1 MKKLTA
7 MILAL
12 VMVLT
17 LAAGAFAAGRL
28 TKDEAKKIA
37 LDKAGVTAAE
47 ATFTKARLDYDD
59 GREEYEFEFF
69 ANGKEFDIDVDA
81 DTGRVVKFDVERSY
95 RDFDD
100 RYEHDYDDY
109 YDDDW
114 YDFDDRYDHDFDDW
128 YDFDDRY
135 DHDFDDWYDFD

>member
-12 VMVLT
+12 VMVLA

-69 ANGKEFDIDVDA
+69 ANGREFDIDVDA
-81 DTGRVVKFDVERSY
+81 DSGRVVKFDVERSY

-100 RYEHDYDDY
+100 RYERDFDDYYDFDDRYDY

-128 YDFDDRY
+128 YDFD
-135 DHDFDDWYDFD
+135 

>member
-7 MILAL
+7 MVLAL
-12 VMVLT
+12 VMVLALT
-17 LAAGAFAAGRL
+17 AGAFAAGRL

-100 RYEHDYDDY
+100 RYERDFDDYYDFDDRYDY

-128 YDFDDRY
+128 YDFD
-135 DHDFDDWYDFD
+135 

>member
-12 VMVLT
+12 VMVLA

-59 GREEYEFEFF
+59 GREEYEFEFY

-81 DTGRVVKFDVERSY
+81 NTGRVVKFDVERSY

-109 YDDDW
+109 YDFDDRYDYYDDDW
-114 YDFDDRYDHDFDDW
+114 YDFDDRDFDDW
-128 YDFDDRY
+128 YDFD
-135 DHDFDDWYDFD
+135 

>member
-47 ATFTKARLDYDD
+47 ATFTKAKLDYDD

-81 DTGRVVKFDVERSY
+81 NTGRVVKFDVERCY
-95 RDFDD
+95 HDFDD
-100 RYEHDYDDY
+100 RYERDFDEYYDFDDRYDY

-128 YDFDDRY
+128 YDFD
-135 DHDFDDWYDFD
+135 

>member
-1 MKKLTA
+1 

-12 VMVLT
+12 VMVLA

-100 RYEHDYDDY
+100 RYERDYDDYYDFDDRYDY

-114 YDFDDRYDHDFDDW
+114 YDFDDHYDHDFDDW
-128 YDFDDRY
+128 YDFD
-135 DHDFDDWYDFD
+135 

>member
-1 MKKLTA
+1 MCDGTYA
-7 MILAL
+7 IMVLAL
-12 VMVLT
+12 VMVLA
-17 LAAGAFAAGRL
+17 LAAGAFAEGRL

-69 ANGKEFDIDVDA
+69 ANGREFDIDVDA
-81 DTGRVVKFDVERSY
+81 NTGRVVKFDVERCY

-100 RYEHDYDDY
+100 RYERDFDDYYDFDDRYDY

-114 YDFDDRYDHDFDDW
+114 YGYDDRYDHDFDDW
-128 YDFDDRY
+128 YDFD
-135 DHDFDDWYDFD
+135 

>member
-7 MILAL
+7 MVLAL
-12 VMVLT
+12 VMVLA

-100 RYEHDYDDY
+100 RYERDFDDYYDFDDRYDY

-114 YDFDDRYDHDFDDW
+114 YDYDDRYDHDFDDW
-128 YDFDDRY
+128 YDFD
-135 DHDFDDWYDFD
+135 

>member
-7 MILAL
+7 MVLAL
-12 VMVLT
+12 VVVLA

-28 TKDEAKKIA
+28 TKDEAKQIA
-37 LDKAGVTAAE
+37 LDKAGVTAEE

-69 ANGKEFDIDVDA
+69 ANGKEYDIDVDA
-81 DTGRVVKFDVERSY
+81 NTGRVVKFDVERCY

-100 RYEHDYDDY
+100 RYDRDYDDY
-109 YDDDW
+109 YDD
-114 YDFDDRYDHDFDDW
+114 RYDRDDW
-128 YDFDDRY
+128 YDFD
-135 DHDFDDWYDFD
+135 

>member
-37 LDKAGVTAAE
+37 LDKAVVTAAE

-109 YDDDW
+109 YDFDDRYDYYDDDW

-128 YDFDDRY
+128 YDFD
-135 DHDFDDWYDFD
+135 

>member
-109 YDDDW
+109 YDFDDRYDYYDDDW
-114 YDFDDRYDHDFDDW
+114 YDFDDRYDRDFDDW
-128 YDFDDRY
+128 YDFD
-135 DHDFDDWYDFD
+135 

>member
-12 VMVLT
+12 IMVLA

-28 TKDEAKKIA
+28 TKDEAKQIA

-100 RYEHDYDDY
+100 RYERDFDDYYDFDDRYDY

-128 YDFDDRY
+128 YDFD
-135 DHDFDDWYDFD
+135 

>member
-7 MILAL
+7 MVLAL
-12 VMVLT
+12 VMVLA

-28 TKDEAKKIA
+28 TKDEAKQIA

-100 RYEHDYDDY
+100 RCERDFDDYYDFDDRYDY

-114 YDFDDRYDHDFDDW
+114 YDYDDRYDHDFDDW
-128 YDFDDRY
+128 YDFD
-135 DHDFDDWYDFD
+135 

>member
-69 ANGKEFDIDVDA
+69 ANGREFDIDVDA

-109 YDDDW
+109 YDFDDRYNYYDDDW

-128 YDFDDRY
+128 YDFD
-135 DHDFDDWYDFD
+135 

>member
-12 VMVLT
+12 VMVLA

-109 YDDDW
+109 YDFDYRYDYYDDDW
-114 YDFDDRYDHDFDDW
+114 YDYDDRYDHDFDDW
-128 YDFDDRY
+128 YDFD
-135 DHDFDDWYDFD
+135 

>member
-7 MILAL
+7 MVLAL
-12 VMVLT
+12 VMVLA

-28 TKDEAKKIA
+28 TKDEAKQIA
-37 LDKAGVTAAE
+37 LKEAGVTAAE

-59 GREEYEFEFF
+59 GREEYEFEFY
-69 ANGKEFDIDVDA
+69 ADGKEFDVDVDA
-81 DTGRVVKFDVERSY
+81 NTGRVVKFDVERCY

-100 RYEHDYDDY
+100 RYERDFDDYYDFDDRYDY

-114 YDFDDRYDHDFDDW
+114 YDYDDRYDHDFDDW
-128 YDFDDRY
+128 YDFD
-135 DHDFDDWYDFD
+135 

>member
-7 MILAL
+7 MVLAL
-12 VMVLT
+12 VMVLALT
-17 LAAGAFAAGRL
+17 AGAFAAGRL

-37 LDKAGVTAAE
+37 LKEAGVTAAE

-69 ANGKEFDIDVDA
+69 ANGREFDIDVDA
-81 DTGRVVKFDVERSY
+81 NTGRVVKFDVERCY

-100 RYEHDYDDY
+100 RYES
-109 YDDDW
+109 
-114 YDFDDRYDHDFDDW
+114 DFDD
-128 YDFDDRY
+128 
-135 DHDFDDWYDFD
+135 

>member
-7 MILAL
+7 MVLAL
-12 VMVLT
+12 VMVLA
-17 LAAGAFAAGRL
+17 LCAGAFADGGKL
-28 TKDEAKKIA
+28 TKEEAKQIA

-47 ATFTKARLDYDD
+47 ATFTKAKLDYDD

-81 DTGRVVKFDVERSY
+81 NTGRVVKFEVERCY

-100 RYEHDYDDY
+100 RYERDFDDY
-109 YDDDW
+109 YDD
-114 YDFDDRYDHDFDDW
+114 RYDFDDW
-128 YDFDDRY
+128 YDFD
-135 DHDFDDWYDFD
+135 

>member
-100 RYEHDYDDY
+100 RYEHDFDDYYNFDDRYDY

-114 YDFDDRYDHDFDDW
+114 YDYDDRYDHDFDDW
-128 YDFDDRY
+128 YDFD
-135 DHDFDDWYDFD
+135 

>member
-7 MILAL
+7 MVLAL
-12 VMVLT
+12 VMVLALT
-17 LAAGAFAAGRL
+17 AGAFAAGRL
-28 TKDEAKKIA
+28 TKDEAKQIA
-37 LDKAGVTAAE
+37 LKEAGVTAAE

-69 ANGKEFDIDVDA
+69 ANGREFDIDVDA
-81 DTGRVVKFDVERSY
+81 NTGRVLKFDVERSY

-100 RYEHDYDDY
+100 RYERDVDDY

-114 YDFDDRYDHDFDDW
+114 YDYDDRYDFDDW
-128 YDFDDRY
+128 YDFD
-135 DHDFDDWYDFD
+135 

>member
-1 MKKLTA
+1 MKKISA
-7 MILAL
+7 MVLAL
-12 VMVLT
+12 VMVLA

-69 ANGKEFDIDVDA
+69 ANGREFDVDVDA
-81 DTGRVVKFDVERSY
+81 NTGRVVKFDVERSY

-100 RYEHDYDDY
+100 RYERDFDDYYDFDDRYDGY

-114 YDFDDRYDHDFDDW
+114 YDYDDRYDRDLDDW
-128 YDFDDRY
+128 YDFD
-135 DHDFDDWYDFD
+135 

>member
-7 MILAL
+7 MVLAL
-12 VMVLT
+12 VMVLA

-81 DTGRVVKFDVERSY
+81 DTGRVVKFDVERCY

-100 RYEHDYDDY
+100 RYERDFDEY
-109 YDDDW
+109 
-114 YDFDDRYDHDFDDW
+114 YDFDDRYDDRYDRDDWYDHDFDDW
-128 YDFDDRY
+128 YDFD
-135 DHDFDDWYDFD
+135 

>member
-12 VMVLT
+12 VMVLA

-81 DTGRVVKFDVERSY
+81 NTGRVVKFDVERSY

-100 RYEHDYDDY
+100 RYERDFDDYYDFDDRYDY

-114 YDFDDRYDHDFDDW
+114 YDYDDRYDHDFDDW
-128 YDFDDRY
+128 YDFD
-135 DHDFDDWYDFD
+135 

>member
-12 VMVLT
+12 VMVLALT
-17 LAAGAFAAGRL
+17 AGAFAAGRL
-28 TKDEAKKIA
+28 TKDEAKQIA
-37 LDKAGVTAAE
+37 LKEAGVTAAE

-81 DTGRVVKFDVERSY
+81 NTGRVVKFDVERSY

-100 RYEHDYDDY
+100 RYERDFDDY
-109 YDDDW
+109 YDDRYDDRYDRDDW
-114 YDFDDRYDHDFDDW
+114 YDFD
-128 YDFDDRY
+128 
-135 DHDFDDWYDFD
+135 